1 MAISDQQ
8 KLDLVWKKIGYGVT
22 KTDDP
27 ASKKAPNESIA
38 SPLIIRGDSI
48 WQSSGQIP
56 SIIPSVSSEIVE
68 IYNDA
73 IGNTVECTEDLTS
86 TARRTWKTNLK
97 NWIPTDFGPS
107 YLVKVYID
115 DPSSASPQST
125 GEQLF
130 TTGSGNDDEWYFD
143 YSSGVLHFIGD
154 NLPSSVISGKIIYIT
169 GARYVGALGLD
180 DRESATFGTLVAN
193 NISAS
198 TLILENVLGTE
209 YGGTG
214 LSGFV
219 KDGMLYGANSSSL
232 SFATGTRGQI
242 LQISANGTP
251 SFDVLDGGNYNDV

>member
-48 WQSSGQIP
+48 WQRSGDIP
-56 SIIPSVSSEIVE
+56 PVIPFASTSIIE

-73 IGNTVECTEDLTS
+73 LGTSVECVEDTTS
-86 TARRTWKTNLK
+86 TARRTWKTNLS

-107 YLVKVYID
+107 YLVKVYVD
-115 DPSSASPQST
+115 DPNSTTPQST

-143 YSSGVLHFIGD
+143 YSSGVLHFIGN
-154 NLPSSVISGKIIYIT
+154 NLPSSVVSGKIIYVV
-169 GARYVGALGLD
+169 GARYSGPLGVTD
-180 DRESATFGTLVAN
+180 QANAAFGEVNAN
-193 NISAS
+193 NVSAS

-209 YGGTG
+209 FGGTG
-214 LSGFV
+214 LSEFV
-219 KDGMLYGANSSSL
+219 KNGVLFGANSSTL

-251 SFDVLDGGNYNDV
+251 SFDVLDGGTYSDV

>member
-48 WQSSGQIP
+48 WQRSGEIPAVIP
-56 SIIPSVSSEIVE
+56 SSDSDVVG
-68 IYNDA
+68 IYSDA
-73 IGNTVECTEDLTS
+73 LGTTVECEEDLTS

-107 YLVKVYID
+107 YLVKVYVD
-115 DPSSASPQST
+115 DPSSTTPQST

-143 YSSGVLHFIGD
+143 YSSGVLHFIGE
-154 NLPSSVISGKIIYIT
+154 NLPSSVVSGKIIYVA
-169 GARYVGALGLD
+169 GARYIGTLGLD
-180 DRESATFGTLVAN
+180 DRENAAFGSIVAN

-198 TLILENVLGTE
+198 TLVLEHVLGTQ

-214 LSGFV
+214 LSEFV
-219 KDGMLYGANSSSL
+219 EDGVLFGANSSTL
-232 SFATGTRGQI
+232 SFATGTTGQI

-251 SFDVLDGGNYNDV
+251 SFGELDGGSYSDV